1 MKRIKVHLNVG
12 FPGTA
17 HEDIIEFDD
26 DASEEE
32 IEEAYRDWKND
43 RIDGYWEI
51 IN

>member
-1 MKRIKVHLNVG
+1 MKRIKFHLNTG
-12 FPGTA
+12 FPGVE
-17 HEDIIEFDD
+17 HEEVIEFDD

-32 IEEAYRDWKND
+32 IEETYQDWKND